1 MSVLTEIVRNI
12 LVIIIMASFLELLL
26 PEGAIRPFVRFAI
39 GLFVLI
45 AVLNPVLGYF
55 FDDSNFQIT
64 WWDYQMEAVEEE
76 SLLRRGQEINQ
87 NIMNHNQS
95 LLKEK
100 LEGQINAVVLLVPGV
115 ETVETEAFISGGGIE
130 KLSFRISEE
139 QADIGEDEP
148 GVWLGESGDE
158 QLKEQIEKKVRAVV
172 INMYG
177 LREEQIEI
185 SLLREESKMLEE

>member
-185 SLLREESKMLEE
+185 SFEGAFL

>member
-185 SLLREESKMLEE
+185 SFEGGK

>member
-12 LVIIIMASFLELLL
+12 LVIIILASFLELLL

-87 NIMNHNQS
+87 NIMNQNQS

-115 ETVETEAFISGGGIE
+115 ETVKTEAFISGGGIE

-139 QADIGEDEP
+139 QAAMDEDEP
-148 GVWLGESGDE
+148 GVWLMESGDE
-158 QLKEQIEKKVRAVV
+158 KLKEQIEKKVRAVV

-185 SLLREESKMLEE
+185 SFEGGK

>member
-1 MSVLTEIVRNI
+1 
-12 LVIIIMASFLELLL
+12 MAPS
-26 PEGAIRPFVRFAI
+26 G
-39 GLFVLI
+39 
-45 AVLNPVLGYF
+45 NNN
-55 FDDSNFQIT
+55 S
-64 WWDYQMEAVEEE
+64 
-76 SLLRRGQEINQ
+76 
-87 NIMNHNQS
+87 
-95 LLKEK
+95 KK

-185 SLLREESKMLEE
+185 SFEGGK